1 MDGERLSELRKDKG
15 ITQKDLAKILSVSE
29 NSISLYERNI
39 ITPDDDMKIKIAKY
53 FNVSLDYL
61 LGITDTPSP
70 IKSKPKI
77 IYFNHLPEKANEE
90 LERFLKYFKSKYFK
104 KWISMLILSLKCYT
118 DFSDMITLLRN
129 ADMKQV
135 RYVCDLLL

>member
-15 ITQKDLAKILSVSE
+15 LTQKDLAKILSVSE

-39 ITPDDDMKIKIAKY
+39 ITPD
-53 FNVSLDYL
+53 F
-61 LGITDTPSP
+61 
-70 IKSKPKI
+70 I
-77 IYFNHLPEKANEE
+77 I
-90 LERFLKYFKSKYFK
+90 LKYFKSKYFK